1 MSIFTMFW
9 PQWNRA
15 YTSSSISGVGCNILP
30 RLTILSCLCAF
41 ITKYSS
47 TKLSMGMVRII
58 NRCMVVCTY
67 SEGCS
72 AVVELA
78 NREELVPVLLFFLQP
93 SLFFPDIL
101 TTAGPWYR
109 THEILHFLVGV

>member
-1 MSIFTMFW
+1 MSIFTTFW

-15 YTSSSISGVGCNILP
+15 YTFSSISGVSCNPQIDNPLM
-30 RLTILSCLCAF
+30 L
-41 ITKYSS
+41 
-47 TKLSMGMVRII
+47 
-58 NRCMVVCTY
+58 VCVYHTC

-72 AVVELA
+72 AVVGLA

-109 THEILHFLVGV
+109 AHEIHNVSVGYLFIHNVR